1 MTQSSLRRLPI
12 VPEDLGRNGSAT
24 RSVARMLASVA
35 LGRRLR
41 EDPEEI
47 VSKTW
52 PSDVQAEL
60 LTRAAVAPTSTTDV
74 IALTPTMT
82 GAFLHALAPQSAAS
96 RLFEHCL
103 KLDFTS
109 AHQFLIPYP
118 SLLPVPIFI
127 GEGQPMPMVQAALGS
142 AIVGPTRKILLGSAV
157 SNELEFCSP
166 ENASVVIGRI
176 LSDHTAR
183 NFDHYVFDDV
193 AADENRPA
201 GLLNGVTPL
210 PPTAGGGSNAMTKDV
225 ANIVAAV
232 AAAGGNA
239 DSVVFIASAAQAT
252 TLRMLSGPNFTNP
265 VLSTSGIADGTIIG
279 VDPLAIAT
287 GFAGLPTVETAHH
300 ATAHFEDTNPQPLS
314 TPGAPNVV
322 AAPTRSG
329 WQTNTLFL
337 KIRMQAT
344 WATLMPGTVQV
355 MEHVTW

>member
-1 MTQSSLRRLPI
+1 MTQSALRRLPI

-35 LGRRLR
+35 LGPRLR
-41 EDPEEI
+41 EDPEKL

-52 PSDVQAEL
+52 PSDIQAEL
-60 LTRAAVAPTSTTDV
+60 LTRAAVAPTSTSNAT
-74 IALTPTMT
+74 ALTPTMT

-103 KLDFTS
+103 TLDFS
-109 AHQFLIPYP
+109 VAHQFLIPYP

-127 GEGQPMPMVQAALGS
+127 AEGQPMPMVQASLGS

-157 SNELEFCSP
+157 SNELEFCTP
-166 ENASVVIGRI
+166 ENASVIIGRI
-176 LSDHTAR
+176 LSDHAAR

-193 AADENRPA
+193 AADDTRPA

-252 TLRMLSGPNFTNP
+252 TLRLLSGPNFTNP
-265 VLSTSGIADGTIIG
+265 VLGTSGVADGTIIG
-279 VDPLAIAT
+279 VDPSAIAT
-287 GFAGLPTVETAHH
+287 GYAGLPTVETAHH

-314 TPGAPNVV
+314 TSGTPNVV

-355 MEHVTW
+355 VENVTW